1 MSSEFINSRAVPS
14 HVYAGSIV
22 YFEPHPWVLFKIMCI
37 QLTQED
43 IGFEL
48 EDISQEGELIY
59 RVLQYKEWNIIKP
72 HIGYNEEKDKDEEE
86 EEDQESSS
94 DDEYTALDHIV

>member
-1 MSSEFINSRAVPS
+1 MSSEFINSRAVPP
-14 HVYAGSIV
+14 HVYAGSII
-22 YFEPHPWVLFKIMCI
+22 YFEPHPWVLFKIICI

-72 HIGYNEEKDKDEEE
+72 HIGYNEEKEE
-86 EEDQESSS
+86 QESSS
-94 DDEYTALDHIV
+94 DDEYITLDHII